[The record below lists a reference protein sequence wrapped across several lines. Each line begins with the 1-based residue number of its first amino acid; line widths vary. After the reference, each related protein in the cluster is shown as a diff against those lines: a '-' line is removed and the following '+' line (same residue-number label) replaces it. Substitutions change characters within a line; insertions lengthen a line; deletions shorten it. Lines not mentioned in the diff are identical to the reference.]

1 MNRRNFLSTVG
12 VFGFGAAVLQ
22 FMGCSSGSGGG
33 AAAGGGATGQ
43 NCGTADPVTALT
55 TGAHSSA
62 PHTLSLSQADIAAGA
77 AAMSNTI
84 VNVSNA
90 SGHIHSV
97 TITPAQFAMLAAN
110 QSVTGLTTSS
120 DSGHTHPIDITC
132 A

>member
-1 MNRRNFLSTVG
+1 MNRRNFLSTIG
-12 VFGFGAAVLQ
+12 VFSFGAAVLQ
-22 FMGCSSGSGGG
+22 LTGCSSGSGGG
-33 AAAGGGATGQ
+33 AAAAVATGQ

-62 PHTLSLSQADIAAGA
+62 PHTLSLTQAEIASGAGA
-77 AAMSNTI
+77 GSNTI

-97 TITPAQFAMLAAN
+97 TITPAQFVMLQNN
-110 QSVTGLTTSS
+110 QSVTGLVTSS